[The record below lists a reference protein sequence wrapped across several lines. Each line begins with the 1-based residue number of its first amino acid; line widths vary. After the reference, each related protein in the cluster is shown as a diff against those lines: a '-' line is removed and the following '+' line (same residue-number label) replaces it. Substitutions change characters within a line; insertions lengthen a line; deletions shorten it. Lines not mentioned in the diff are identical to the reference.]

1 MKVANDVRVRWAQH
15 DWVELAAA
23 RLSRDGPAA
32 LTLEALCAAA
42 ARTRGSFY
50 HHFPTVDALLAQV
63 AQRWRRT
70 ETEEVGAA
78 SLADPDPRK
87 ALRALAR
94 RSEQMD
100 HGLEIGIRG
109 LAAASGAVAAI
120 VREVDAEREA
130 ILTRLMQAAYAL
142 PADRAAD
149 VARIFHSL
157 QLAAQLRAPDDVGG
171 FQKGAARRLT
181 AWLERDAAAG

>member
-1 MKVANDVRVRWAQH
+1 MEVAKHLRGRWSQA
-15 DWVELAAA
+15 DWVELAVA
-23 RLSRDGPAA
+23 RLRAVGPTA

-42 ARTRGSFY
+42 GRTRGSFY
-50 HHFPTVDALLAQV
+50 HHFTTVEALLSQV
-63 AQRWRRT
+63 ALRWRRT
-70 ETEEVGAA
+70 ETDEVGAA

-100 HGLEIGIRG
+100 HGLEIGIRA
-109 LAAASGAVAAI
+109 LAGTSGAVAAI
-120 VREVDAEREA
+120 VSEVDAEREA
-130 ILTRLMQAAYAL
+130 ILTRLMQAAYGL

-157 QLAAQLRAPDDVGG
+157 QLAAQLRAPHDVGG
-171 FQKGAARRLT
+171 FQKGAARALT
-181 AWLERDAAAG
+181 AWLEKEATAA